1 LSEAQEHRSKEWK
14 MALKPRRR
22 LVVGVAS
29 FLTAVLVS
37 FALPAIVPKPGAA
50 AELKTV
56 AFKIEGWVCF
66 G

>member
-1 LSEAQEHRSKEWK
+1 
-14 MALKPRRR
+14 MRRQKR

-29 FLTAVLVS
+29 ILAGVLVS
-37 FALPAIVPKPGAA
+37 FALQAIVLRPGAA

-56 AFKIEGWVCF
+56 TLKIEGWVCY

>member
-1 LSEAQEHRSKEWK
+1 

>member
-1 LSEAQEHRSKEWK
+1 

-37 FALPAIVPKPGAA
+37 FVLPAIVPKPGAA

-56 AFKIEGWVCF
+56 ALKIEGWVCF